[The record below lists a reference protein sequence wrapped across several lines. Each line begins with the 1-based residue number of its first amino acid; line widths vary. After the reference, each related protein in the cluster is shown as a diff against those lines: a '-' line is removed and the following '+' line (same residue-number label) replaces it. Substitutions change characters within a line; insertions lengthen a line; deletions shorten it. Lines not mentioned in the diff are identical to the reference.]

1 MKKFLGLVAAM
12 MMMTFAFGAM
22 AEAPFEGAWVQ
33 FDAGFEIY
41 LPNDWLEL
49 EIAEEDMEA
58 GIYYAVCSP
67 DGAHVVQLT
76 WNALDAEYTLEALQ
90 AELATAYPDA
100 EIGVLNDIS
109 FVGYTDAENDMNV
122 LVALDGEEPGL
133 YGFWFYPASDETFAE
148 TGIAIMQSIR
158 LIAE

>member
-100 EIGVLNDIS
+100 E
-109 FVGYTDAENDMNV
+109 NDMNV